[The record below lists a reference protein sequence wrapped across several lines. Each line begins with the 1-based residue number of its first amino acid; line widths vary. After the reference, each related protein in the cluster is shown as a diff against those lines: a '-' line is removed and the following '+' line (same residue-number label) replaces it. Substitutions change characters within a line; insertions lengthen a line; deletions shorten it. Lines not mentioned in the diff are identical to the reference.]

1 MAYFT
6 DVQNSLKNPHALTIS
21 LNGTSQGPYDGSAAK
36 NINIT
41 PSSIGAAISD
51 HNHDGRYVYNYG
63 GIQMDGASINKNALG
78 MTTNSGI
85 TGDWWHILQAA
96 WNGEYRWNS

>member
-1 MAYFT
+1 MSEIPT
-6 DVQNSLKNPHALTIS
+6 SLKNPYALTIS

-41 PSSIGAAISD
+41 PSSIGAAASE

-63 GIQMDGASINKNALG
+63 GTQMDANSLNKNALG
-78 MTTNSGI
+78 MSINSGI
-85 TGDWWHILQAA
+85 TGDWWHILQAG
-96 WNGEYRWNS
+96 WNSEYRWNS